1 MKEALFYKKLDENKV
16 HCFLCAQHCR
26 IEPGKRGKCGVR
38 ENCDGELRS
47 LVYERVI
54 AQNIDPVEKK
64 PLFHFYPGS
73 RTYSIATAG
82 CNFRC
87 LFCQNADISQS
98 PREQGTIYGRKVPG
112 RQVVEEA
119 QRTGCASISY
129 TYTEPTIFMEYA
141 LEVAQMAHRADLK
154 NIFVSNGYMTREA
167 LDAIAPHLD
176 AANVDL
182 KAFSDRFYEEQCGA
196 HLKPVLK
203 TLEGM
208 KKHGIWLE
216 VTTLIIPG
224 LNDNREELRELA
236 RFLFELGPEIPWHI
250 SRFHPTYMLTD
261 RPPTPVE
268 TIRAA
273 REIGIEAGLQ
283 YVYTGNVPGDEGE
296 NTYCHRCGSVL
307 IERFGFSIKR
317 RGIKAGNCAQCGM
330 PMNGAGIVR
339 P

>member
-1 MKEALFYKKLDENKV
+1 
-16 HCFLCAQHCR
+16 
-26 IEPGKRGKCGVR
+26 VR
-38 ENCDGELRS
+38 ENCEGELRS
-47 LVYERVI
+47 LVYERVV

-64 PLFHFYPGS
+64 PLFHFYPGT

-98 PREQGTIYGRKVPG
+98 PKEQGTIFGRKVPG
-112 RQVVEEA
+112 HQVVEEA
-119 QRTGCASISY
+119 KRTGCASISY

-141 LEVAQMAHRADLK
+141 LDVAQMARQADLK

-167 LDAIAPHLD
+167 LDAIAPYLD

-182 KAFSDRFYEEQCGA
+182 KAFSDRFYKEQCGA

-208 KKHGIWLE
+208 KKLGIWLE

-224 LNDNREELRELA
+224 LNDDREELKELA
-236 RFLFELGPEIPWHI
+236 RFLCELGPEIPWHI
-250 SRFHPTYMLTD
+250 SRFHPTYLLTD

-268 TIRAA
+268 TLRAA
-273 REIGIEAGLQ
+273 REIGIDTGLRH
-283 YVYTGNVPGDEGE
+283 VYTGNVPGDEGE
-296 NTYCHRCGSVL
+296 NTYCHRCGAVL
-307 IERFGFSIKR
+307 IERFGFSIQR
-317 RGIKAGNCAQCGM
+317 RALKAGKCAQCGTLM
-330 PMNGAGIVR
+330 TGAGIT
-339 P
+339 

>member
-1 MKEALFYKKLDENKV
+1 MKEALFYNKLDDNKV

-38 ENCDGELRS
+38 QNCDGELRS
-47 LVYERVI
+47 LVYERLI

-64 PLFHFYPGS
+64 PLFHFYPGT

-98 PREQGTIYGRKVPG
+98 PREHGTIYGRKVPG

-141 LEVAQMAHRADLK
+141 MEVAQMAHQADLK
-154 NIFVSNGYMTREA
+154 NIFVSNGYMTPEA
-167 LDAIAPHLD
+167 LDAIAPCLD

-203 TLEGM
+203 TLEEM
-208 KKHGIWLE
+208 KKLGIWLE

-224 LNDNREELRELA
+224 LNDDREELRELA
-236 RFLFELGPEIPWHI
+236 RFLCDLGPEIPWHI

-273 REIGIEAGLQ
+273 RKIGIEAGLR

-296 NTYCHRCGSVL
+296 STYCHRCGSIL
-307 IERFGFSIKR
+307 IERIGFSMRR
-317 RGIKAGNCAQCGM
+317 RGIKAGKCAQCGT
-330 PMNGAGIVR
+330 PMTGAGIT
-339 P
+339 